1 LYQAVRV
8 NRVGGL
14 GATLGSQLGQ
24 PGSVRIDI
32 PVRHVE
38 CSAIGLADLTD
49 WLEYR
54 PELEKAVKSRDISGI
69 NPERFFPDDDF
80 VAAVE

>member
-1 LYQAVRV
+1 MIDEINSDLRANQHRLPKG
-8 NRVGGL
+8 VG
-14 GATLGSQLGQ
+14 
-24 PGSVRIDI
+24 V
-32 PVRHVE
+32 VE
-38 CSAIGLADLTD
+38 TSPKLKAWEIS

>member
-1 LYQAVRV
+1 MPWQRV
-8 NRVGGL
+8 
-14 GATLGSQLGQ
+14 
-24 PGSVRIDI
+24 
-32 PVRHVE
+32 
-38 CSAIGLADLTD
+38 